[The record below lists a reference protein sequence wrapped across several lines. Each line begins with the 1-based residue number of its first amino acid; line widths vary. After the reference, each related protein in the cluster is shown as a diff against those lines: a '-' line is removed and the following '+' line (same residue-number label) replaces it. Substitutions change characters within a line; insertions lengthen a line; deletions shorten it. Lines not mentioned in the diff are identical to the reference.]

1 MARTILVSNR
11 LPVTAR
17 VENGELKVERS
28 VGGLTTA
35 LSASKR
41 SGRALWIGWPGPVSE
56 IPRPL
61 RNQLESRLAAIDCVP
76 VALTSREIREYYEEV
91 SNGILWPLLH
101 YQADRVPLAPKHW
114 GTYAAVNSRFADAV
128 AQHWQKGDDIWVHDY
143 QLLLVPALLRQRLP
157 LARIGF
163 FLHIPFPAL
172 EVFRILPWRSE
183 VLEGM
188 LGADLVGFHTRSY
201 ARHFRDAALA
211 LTRATEAR
219 EPDQLRFAG
228 RNVHVGAYPIGIDAR
243 EFERRANQPDV
254 DQLVSHLKTP
264 DGIRLIAG
272 VDRLDYT
279 KGIPHRLLAFQ
290 RLLEDD
296 PELRG
301 AVRLIQVVVPSR
313 TGVRSYREF
322 RTELEALIGHIN
334 GTFGTPS
341 WTPVTYQYRALD
353 RSELLAL
360 YRAADVMFVTPVRD
374 GMNLVAKE
382 YVAVRSDVDGVLVL
396 SEFAG
401 AAEDLQEALQVNPF
415 NVERTARSLEQ
426 ALAMSPEQQRVRM
439 AALRRRVFA
448 ADAARWANRFLTRL
462 HAVRSDRDTNEV
474 EVPLSTD
481 DELAQLARR
490 IQRAPSRL
498 FLLDYDGTLV
508 RFTNAP
514 AEARPDA
521 RLLDLLERMA
531 QMPDTEVH
539 VVSGRSHESLDEWLG
554 HLDVGLHAEH
564 GLWSRPPHATR
575 WKRQRVER
583 SASYDEFMRR
593 LGEHAQRAPGALVE
607 EKSAGLAWHYRMA
620 NERLGA
626 REAARLIRE
635 LTPLAKRHG
644 LEVLPGNKVVEI
656 RPATVNKGVIVS
668 SVAASLPKEAAIVAM
683 GDDRTD
689 EDLFAAL
696 PPGGIAVH
704 VGPTPSRARYR
715 VRDVRAARAWLERV
729 VDGQRSTIIGQQP
742 HADH

>member
-17 VENGELKVERS
+17 MDSGELKVERS

-35 LSASKR
+35 LSGSKR
-41 SGRALWIGWPGPVSE
+41 SVRTLWIGWPGPVSE

-61 RNQLESRLAAIDCVP
+61 RNQLESRLAAIGCVP
-76 VALTSREIREYYEEV
+76 VALSRREVREYYEEV

-101 YQADRVPLAPKHW
+101 YQADRVPLAPRHW
-114 GTYAAVNSRFADAV
+114 NTYVAVNGRFADAV
-128 AQHWQKGDDIWVHDY
+128 AQQWQKGDDIWVHDY
-143 QLLLVPALLRQRLP
+143 QLLVLPALLRQRLP

-172 EVFRILPWRSE
+172 EIFRILPWRSE

-188 LGADLVGFHTRSY
+188 LGADLIGFHTRSY
-201 ARHFRDAALA
+201 ARHFHDAALA

-219 EPDQLRFAG
+219 EADQLRFAG

-243 EFERRANQPDV
+243 EFEQRANQPDV
-254 DQLVSHLKTP
+254 DQLVSRLKASSEEK
-264 DGIRLIAG
+264 LIAG

-296 PELRG
+296 PELHG
-301 AVRLIQVVVPSR
+301 TVRLIQVVVPSR

-353 RSELLAL
+353 RAELLAL

-401 AAEDLQEALQVNPF
+401 AAEELQEALQVNPF
-415 NVERTARSLEQ
+415 NVERTARTLEQ

-439 AALRRRVFA
+439 AALRRRVFS
-448 ADAARWANRFLTRL
+448 ADAARWASRFLTRL
-462 HAVRSDRDTNEV
+462 HAVRSDRDTNEI
-474 EVPLSTD
+474 EVPLTTD

-521 RLLDLLERMA
+521 RLRDLLERLT
-531 QMPDTEVH
+531 QMPETEVH

-554 HLDVGLHAEH
+554 DLDVGLHAEH

-583 SASYDEFMRR
+583 SASFDDFMRR
-593 LGEHAQRAPGALVE
+593 LGEHTERAPGALVE

-668 SVAASLPKEAAIVAM
+668 SVAASLPKDSVIVAM

-696 PPGGIAVH
+696 PAGAIAVH

-715 VRDVRAARAWLERV
+715 VRDVKAARGWLEQV
-729 VDGQRSTIIGQQP
+729 VGHKSQVMRRTTEDL
-742 HADH
+742 